1 VRRVVS
7 GLVLLAV
14 VVLGGATVSA
24 VAGQGPPAI
33 SHRAPT
39 PVASVAVVAQPG
51 DTLWSIA
58 REIQPEG
65 DVRPLVDVL
74 AAERGGRPLEPGDVV
89 AWPPL
94 PDGR

>member
-1 VRRVVS
+1 V
-7 GLVLLAV
+7 AV
-14 VVLGGATVSA
+14 VVGVVALAS
-24 VAGQGPPAI
+24 VAGDGRPP
-33 SHRAPT
+33 STSERPE
-39 PVASVAVVAQPG
+39 PVASVAYVARPG

-74 AAERGGRPLEPGDVV
+74 SAQRHGTPLEPGDVV

-94 PDGR
+94 PSGR